1 MDTWRDAR
9 RTTAADAIYEGFVEN
24 MRDAGLDG
32 IVNVIRK
39 PTAEAAEDF
48 ENESVDFVFID
59 GDRTWEALEADLE
72 AWWPKVKAGGVLLC
86 HDYTSREDFAAE
98 LAIGRSLASPPEVSS
113 GDFPIWK
120 FVKSRRLQ
128 ADGDRLP
135 PKRRYALLDRDGT
148 ITVDHG

>member
-1 MDTWRDAR
+1 VDTWRDAR

-59 GDRTWEALEADLE
+59 GDRTWEVAQGKSWRRVALSRLHQPRGFRRRAGDRPISCIAPGGQFWRFSNLE
-72 AWWPKVKAGGVLLC
+72 VCQV
-86 HDYTSREDFAAE
+86 T
-98 LAIGRSLASPPEVSS
+98 AIA
-113 GDFPIWK
+113 
-120 FVKSRRLQ
+120 SRR
-128 ADGDRLP
+128 R
-135 PKRRYALLDRDGT
+135 
-148 ITVDHG
+148 